1 MEPIVNR
8 VSKSP
13 LITLDLEDFYP
24 AGKRLVFDIA
34 PWLKGGQILIEKQ
47 FREAV
52 SNHSW
57 QNYKEAYVAINCS
70 VDAIIP
76 SWAYLLVSAYLE
88 PYAKRIV
95 VGDLNLLETVIF
107 VEIIS
112 NLDIEKF
119 KNKPII
125 IKGCA
130 NKPIPN
136 TAFTTLLQKLK
147 PVAKSIMYGEACSSV
162 PIFKKKK

>member
-24 AGKRLVFDIA
+24 EGKRIVFDIA
-34 PWLKGGQILIEKQ
+34 PWLEGGQILIEKQ

-52 SNHSW
+52 SNHLW
-57 QNYKEAYVAINCS
+57 QNYNGVYVAIYCS

-88 PYAKRIV
+88 PYTKCTV

-107 VEIIS
+107 AKIIS
-112 NLDIEKF
+112 NLDIEKY

-130 NKPIPN
+130 NKPIPY
-136 TAFTTLLQKLK
+136 TAYTALVQKLK
-147 PVAKSIMYGEACSSV
+147 PAAKSIMYGEACSAV